1 MIARHGSRRSEPTP
15 RLFSFL
21 GLSFALLLAACGGG
35 ASESSSGPGSS
46 GGSVSPAD
54 SGVSLSVTLEGD
66 GTVTSEPGAIAC
78 SSTGGVCSNSYA
90 PGAEVLLTAA
100 ASADY
105 DFIGWSGAG
114 SACTTGPTC
123 RTTLT
128 STQTV
133 RATFRRKSY
142 GLSVSL
148 NGSGSI
154 VSAPAGI
161 NCGSDCS
168 ETYAGGTS
176 VTLTATAASGHI
188 FSGWS
193 GSDISCPG
201 TGACTVTMNKARAVV
216 ASFSPVAT
224 TNYTLQVSRSG
235 SGTVTSAPAGIN
247 CGSDCSENYASGTSV
262 TLTATPAS
270 GYTFSGWNGGGCS
283 GTGGCTVSMTMAR
296 SVTATFTANTYN
308 LTVTR
313 SGSGSVTSSPAGISC
328 GSDCSEG
335 YASGTSV
342 TLTATPASGYTFG
355 GWSGACSGTGGCTV
369 SMTTARNVT
378 ATFNAIATYALTV
391 SRSGSGTVTSAP
403 AGINCGADCSES
415 YASGTSVTL
424 SASPGS
430 GYLFGGWSGACAG
443 TGNTCSVSMTTA
455 RSVTATFITSGPI
468 VFQISWDAVA
478 DSRVTGYK
486 VYYSSAPLTGGP
498 APTAIN
504 VGNVTNYAFDAT
516 AAGLTVGSTLYIAVT
531 SVGDGIESDYSE
543 TVSTIVQ

>member
-1 MIARHGSRRSEPTP
+1 MIARHGSRRSETT
-15 RLFSFL
+15 RSHFSFL
-21 GLSFALLLAACGGG
+21 GLSFVLLLTACGGG
-35 ASESSSGPGSS
+35 TSQSSSGPGSS
-46 GGSVSPAD
+46 GGSVGPTGG
-54 SGVSLSVTLEGD
+54 GVSLTVTLEGD
-66 GTVTSEPGAIAC
+66 GTITSEPGTIAC
-78 SSTGGVCSNSYA
+78 SNTGGVCSGSYNS
-90 PGAEVLLTAA
+90 GVEVLLTAA
-100 ASADY
+100 PSADY
-105 DFIGWSGAG
+105 DFVGWSGAG
-114 SACTTGPTC
+114 SGCTTEPTC

-128 STQTV
+128 SPQTV

-142 GLSVSL
+142 SLTVSL

-161 NCGSDCS
+161 NCGSDCT

-176 VTLTATAASGHI
+176 VTLTATATSGYV

-193 GSDISCPG
+193 GSDISCTG
-201 TGACTVTMNKARAVV
+201 TGACTVAMNKARAVV

-235 SGTVTSAPAGIN
+235 SGTVTSTPAGIN
-247 CGSDCSENYASGTSV
+247 CGSDCSESYASGTSV

-270 GYTFSGWNGGGCS
+270 GYTFGGWNGGGCS
-283 GTGGCTVSMTMAR
+283 GTGGCTVSMSMAR
-296 SVTATFTANTYN
+296 SVTATFTAVTYN

-369 SMTTARNVT
+369 SMTTARNVS
-378 ATFNAIATYALTV
+378 ATF
-391 SRSGSGTVTSAP
+391 
-403 AGINCGADCSES
+403 
-415 YASGTSVTL
+415 
-424 SASPGS
+424 
-430 GYLFGGWSGACAG
+430 
-443 TGNTCSVSMTTA
+443 TA
-455 RSVTATFITSGPI
+455 SGPI

-486 VYYSSAPLTGGP
+486 VYYSTAPLTGGP

-504 VGNVTNYAFDAT
+504 VGNVTTYAFDAT
-516 AAGLTVGSTLYIAVT
+516 AAGLTLGSTLYVAVT
-531 SVGDGIESDYSE
+531 SVGSGVESDYSE

>member
-1 MIARHGSRRSEPTP
+1 MIARHGSRRSDTT
-15 RLFSFL
+15 RNYFSFL

-46 GGSVSPAD
+46 SVSVGAAGGD
-54 SGVSLSVTLEGD
+54 VSLAVTIEGD
-66 GTVTSEPGAIAC
+66 GTVTTQPGTIEC
-78 SSTGGVCSNSYA
+78 SNTGGVCDNTYA
-90 PGAEVLLTAA
+90 SGAQVLLTAA
-100 ASADY
+100 PAADY
-105 DFIGWSGAG
+105 EFVGWSGAG
-114 SACTTGPTC
+114 SGCTTETTC
-123 RTTLT
+123 STTLT
-128 STQTV
+128 GTQAV
-133 RATFRRKSY
+133 KATFRRKSY

-148 NGSGSI
+148 NGSGS
-154 VSAPAGI
+154 VASAPAGI
-161 NCGSDCS
+161 NCGSDCA

-176 VTLTATAASGHI
+176 VTLTASAASGYV

-201 TGACTVTMNKARAVV
+201 TGACTVNMNKARAVV

-247 CGSDCSENYASGTSV
+247 CGSDCSESYASGTSV
-262 TLTATPAS
+262 TLTAIPAA

-296 SVTATFTANTYN
+296 SVTATFVANTYN
-308 LTVTR
+308 LTVAR

-328 GSDCSEG
+328 GSDCSEA

-342 TLTATPASGYTFG
+342 TLTATPASGYTFA

-369 SMTTARNVT
+369 SMTTTRNVT
-378 ATFNAIATYALTV
+378 ATFNAIPTYALTV

-443 TGNTCSVSMTTA
+443 TASTCTVSMTAA
-455 RSVTATFITSGPI
+455 RSVSATFTASGPI
-468 VFQISWDAVA
+468 VYQISWDAVA

-486 VYYSSAPLTGGP
+486 MYYSSAPLTGGP
-498 APTAIN
+498 APIAIN
-504 VGNVTNYAFDAT
+504 VGNVTTYAFDAT
-516 AAGLTVGSTLYIAVT
+516 AAGFAVGSTLYVAVT
-531 SVGDGIESDYSE
+531 SVGDGIESDYSQ